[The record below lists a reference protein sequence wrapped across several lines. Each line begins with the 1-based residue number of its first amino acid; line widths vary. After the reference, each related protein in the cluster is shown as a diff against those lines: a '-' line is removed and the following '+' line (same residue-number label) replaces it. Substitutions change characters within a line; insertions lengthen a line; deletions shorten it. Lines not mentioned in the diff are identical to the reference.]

1 MEYKLNLSS
10 TENKDLISYCNL
22 NDLRISEVIKK
33 SYLEGFNIERYGLL
47 NTGGIREKQ
56 VEKEVIVEKRVEI
69 PVEVIKEV
77 VRIEYVEVEKPIE
90 VIKEVTVDRIVE
102 KVVEVIK
109 EVPVEKIVYVTDQ
122 EEMKSK
128 IFQKEQEFEEQ
139 RQIFSTKTQELE
151 NIFHNEKK
159 ELLSKI
165 QELETKGPEVKEII
179 REVEVIKEIV
189 IEKEGDSSLKPKLEA
204 LQSTVQ
210 KLKQDNIEKDKKIR
224 EYEQTIQDIQ
234 KFQEEKKAMFLRGS
248 NLDDKLYK

>member
-1 MEYKLNLSS
+1 MEIKINLS
-10 TENKDLISYCNL
+10 TAEHKDLLSYCNL
-22 NDLRISEVIKK
+22 NDLLISSVVKD
-33 SYLEGFNIERYGLL
+33 SFTTGFNIERYGLL

-90 VIKEVTVDRIVE
+90 VIKEVIVDRIIE
-102 KVVEVIK
+102 KVLEVIK

-189 IEKEGDSSLKPKLEA
+189 IEKEGDSSLKPKLGT
-204 LQSTVQ
+204 SIHSSKT
-210 KLKQDNIEKDKKIR
+210 
-224 EYEQTIQDIQ
+224 
-234 KFQEEKKAMFLRGS
+234 
-248 NLDDKLYK
+248 

>member
-1 MEYKLNLSS
+1 MEIKINLS
-10 TENKDLISYCNL
+10 TAEHKDLLSYCNL
-22 NDLRISEVIKK
+22 NDLLISSVVKD
-33 SYLEGFNIERYGLL
+33 SFTTGFNIERYGLL

-122 EEMKSK
+122 EEINSK

-159 ELLSKI
+159 ELLLKI
-165 QELETKGPEVKEII
+165 QQLETKEPEFKEII

-189 IEKEGDSSLKPKLEA
+189 IEKEGDSSLKPKLDA

>member
-10 TENKDLISYCNL
+10 TQNTDLVSYCNL

-47 NTGGIREKQ
+47 NTGGTREKQ

-122 EEMKSK
+122 EEMNSK

-179 REVEVIKEIV
+179 REIEVIKEIV

>member
-1 MEYKLNLSS
+1 MEIKINLS
-10 TENKDLISYCNL
+10 TAEHKDLLSYCNL
-22 NDLRISEVIKK
+22 NDLLISSVVKD
-33 SYLEGFNIERYGLL
+33 SFTTGFNIERYGLL

-122 EEMKSK
+122 EEMNSK

-165 QELETKGPEVKEII
+165 EELETKGPEVKEII
-179 REVEVIKEIV
+179 REIEVIKEIV
-189 IEKEGDSSLKPKLEA
+189 IEKESDSSLKPKLEA